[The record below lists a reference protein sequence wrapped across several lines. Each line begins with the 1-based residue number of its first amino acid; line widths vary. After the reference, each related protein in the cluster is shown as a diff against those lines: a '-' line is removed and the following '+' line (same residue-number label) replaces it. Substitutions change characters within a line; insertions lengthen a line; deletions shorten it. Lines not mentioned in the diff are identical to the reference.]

1 MPCKS
6 RLPARNGYIKVF
18 ALTFLCGPIAGAAI
32 PAHAQAT
39 GPKESEQITIEASPY
54 TIHRSPAPH
63 RQYRL
68 LVPERVSVSRSV
80 SYADLTLSKP
90 ADAAEFRRRIE
101 ETARQVCE
109 ELDRRVPRSAFDIVL
124 DRDCVRT
131 TTEQAMVSAR
141 RVMAGL
147 G

>member
-1 MPCKS
+1 M
-6 RLPARNGYIKVF
+6 
-18 ALTFLCGPIAGAAI
+18 
-32 PAHAQAT
+32 
-39 GPKESEQITIEASPY
+39 
-54 TIHRSPAPH
+54 
-63 RQYRL
+63 
-68 LVPERVSVSRSV
+68 
-80 SYADLTLSKP
+80 LSKP

-109 ELDRRVPRSAFDIVL
+109 ELDRRVPRSPFDIVL
-124 DRDCVRT
+124 DRDCVRK